1 LPENIIAKKLNIKLD
16 TIIQKVI
23 RTDFTAIIGDS
34 VEINV
39 KVSENGSPKN
49 IENCLVRLIGI
60 RSDKSY
66 LEQTEKIEITDGTNG
81 ELKIYPK
88 LDVLSVEGQCILGL
102 VVEDEDE
109 SINIQRFS
117 INVASSMAKDIIID
131 HSDDIETLVKLNKLL
146 DDYRSDLTDIHNNV
160 TQLENFVAQKITE
173 TNENFNEMSDA
184 IENQID
190 DIQDRINGVND
201 TIKNKIPKSIELKP
215 YRLAGSNYI
224 YMESE
229 VFNIQANELL
239 KKAYDVFLGGIVE
252 SGNYNTALAKLTF
265 YKTNNKISPFLL
277 VLSDRSINS
286 KTLSPSVVFGDLS
299 SEISPTA
306 TGFKLMVKSN
316 ALKTLNLDSD
326 MVCIFTQL
334 GK

>member
-1 LPENIIAKKLNIKLD
+1 MPNIIAKKLSVTLD

-34 VEINV
+34 IEINARITE
-39 KVSENGSPKN
+39 SGNPKDITGCN
-49 IENCLVRLIGI
+49 VRLIGI

-66 LEQTEKIEITDGTNG
+66 FEQTEKITITNGTNG

-88 LDVLSVEGQCILGL
+88 LDILSVEGQCILGL
-102 VVEDEDE
+102 VIEDEDE
-109 SINIQRFS
+109 SISIQRFS
-117 INVASSMAKDIIID
+117 INVANSIAKDIIID

-146 DDYRSDLTDIHNNV
+146 DDYSSSLENISNNV
-160 TQLENFVAQKITE
+160 TQLETFVSQKITE
-173 TNENFNEMSDA
+173 TNENFNELTEVIDNQVDA
-184 IENQID
+184 IQERID
-190 DIQDRINGVND
+190 GVNN
-201 TIKNKIPKSIELKP
+201 TINNKVPKSIELKP
-215 YRLAGSNYI
+215 FRLSGSNYI

-252 SGNYNTALAKLTF
+252 SGNYNTAIAKLTF
-265 YKTNNKISPFLL
+265 YKTNNKIYPFLL

-299 SEISPTA
+299 SEISPTT

-316 ALKTLNLDSD
+316 AMKTLNLDSD